1 LTEQGREPVQL
12 AILRPPTA
20 ANSPLDAVAALRCLL
35 RHANRVGQL
44 AFAPERGSADAVV
57 VKCGTPKSA
66 LQFRLARC
74 FGRVA
79 V

>member
-1 LTEQGREPVQL
+1 V
-12 AILRPPTA
+12 
-20 ANSPLDAVAALRCLL
+20 
-35 RHANRVGQL
+35 HATSNIDSCGVNRVGEL
-44 AFAPERGSADAVV
+44 AFAPEHGSADAVV

-74 FGRVA
+74 LGRVA